1 MTKRCD
7 WKNVSTWLFLML
19 SLLTIPTAVGLC
31 GAQSPAS
38 NPKEEV
44 AKLLAVL
51 RDPDLRRSHPEQVV
65 AAIDRLGEMH
75 ASEAVEDLV
84 KLLTFA
90 QKFDWESPDQKAI
103 VEIHLIHPGNRY
115 PATSALF
122 QIGQPALPALL
133 KVIEND
139 SVSSLNWQNALFT
152 IRNIFRDNASEGV
165 KYLSHAAQTSAD
177 KASAER
183 LTEAAAELARPVQ

>member
-1 MTKRCD
+1 MPKRCD
-7 WKNVSTWLFLML
+7 WKNVSTCLFLML

-103 VEIHLIHPGNRY
+103 VEIQLIHTGNRY

-122 QIGQPALPALL
+122 QIGQPALLALL
-133 KVIEND
+133 KVIESD
-139 SVSSLNWQNALFT
+139 SASSLRRQNALFT
-152 IRNIFRDNASEGV
+152 IRNIFRDNPSEGV
-165 KYLSHAAQTSAD
+165 KYLNHAAQTSVD
-177 KASAER
+177 RPSAER
-183 LTEAAAELARPVQ
+183 LTEAAVELARPAQ